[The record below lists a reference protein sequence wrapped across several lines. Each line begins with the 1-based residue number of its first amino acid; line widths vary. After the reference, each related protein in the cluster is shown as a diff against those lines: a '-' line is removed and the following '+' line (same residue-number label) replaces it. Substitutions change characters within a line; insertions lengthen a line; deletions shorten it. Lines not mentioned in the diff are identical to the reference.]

1 MKKLFIILYQP
12 YKWLVFLPFLAINTI
27 IFGILAIV
35 LSLLINQKT
44 GSFVGGVVWSRL
56 NSALTPMF
64 VKTYG
69 KEKIDKKQSYVI
81 VANHQ
86 SAYDIFLVYGWL
98 GIDFKWVMK
107 KELAKVP
114 GIGYGSKAVGHIFID
129 RSSTKAAL
137 ESISKAKEKIKN
149 GTSVLFFPEGT
160 RSKGGTLGRFK
171 KGAFNFAF
179 ELNLPILPI
188 TLVGTDKILP
198 SSSLNIL
205 PGKAKLII
213 HDPIDIGGYKKEE
226 MDKLMEDVKQVITSG
241 ITHHSMKKS

>member
-1 MKKLFIILYQP
+1 MKKLLIILYQP

-27 IFGILAIV
+27 FFGILAIV
-35 LSLLINQKT
+35 LSLVVNQKT
-44 GSFVGGVVWSRL
+44 GSFVGGAIWSRI

-69 KEKIDKKQSYVI
+69 REKINKNQSYVI

-86 SAYDIFLVYGWL
+86 SSYDIFLVYGWL

-107 KELAKVP
+107 KELEKVP
-114 GIGYGSKAVGHIFID
+114 GIGFGSKAVGHIFID

-137 ESISKAKEKIKN
+137 ESINKAKAKIRN

-160 RSKGGTLGRFK
+160 RSKNGALGRFK

-188 TLVGTDKILP
+188 TITGTEKILP
-198 SSSLNIL
+198 SNSINIL
-205 PGKAKLII
+205 PGKVQLVV
-213 HDPIDIGGYKKEE
+213 HDPVDINQYNKDE
-226 MDKLMEDVKQVITSG
+226 MDKLMEDVKDIISSG
-241 ITHHSMKKS
+241 LNGFENKKS